1 MTKRAFIFLAFSFQL
16 LYAQYDHIVL
26 VTATGNSISQEQA
39 TAQSALMKRFFT
51 EGLGY
56 DDRNIQALNG
66 EDATKENIITAI
78 QRIKQSNVD
87 DRVVIYMLGESY
99 TYDTESGNARGF
111 FIPSGVNLNQILE
124 DTRMYK
130 GKLAADAIAYL
141 ELRELIAP
149 ILSKNI
155 MLILDSNAAGL
166 GESYALDAP
175 QTEVK
180 RIGHGVLFLNTPRHK
195 TITFENGTTLF
206 SQHLIHAFQ
215 NCTTLTTPNA
225 IAQGISGYAPAQVRV
240 YSFQDFEEIQYPCA
254 KQKILQNTPTASPA
268 ITETAQFKISNML
281 ENAQVWSDGTQ
292 LPPSDNGVFTIP
304 AKEQVLF
311 VTKQGYETNRFF
323 FHPSPNYLL
332 ERGLNVQNV
341 SASLFIS
348 PSVPSNFKL
357 YLNNIQLN
365 RANNSYFPVIK
376 GENYLK
382 AEGEGQQ
389 FSEGFNV
396 APNQNYSVSIV
407 RNAFSSARL
416 TKNLILPFMTQIQ
429 GKRFLMGGLMA
440 LTSVTGGLIWSS
452 SHQTFKTQNT
462 EYQQAIQAYRSATT
476 EATATTTYAAVVE
489 KHNALRSTL
498 SKQRIGQALVGT
510 GILTHIL
517 DGLLHAKIP
526 LKIKISK
533 I

>member
-1 MTKRAFIFLAFSFQL
+1 MTKRVFIFLAFSFQL

-26 VTATGNSISQEQA
+26 ITATGNSISQEQA
-39 TAQSALMKRFFT
+39 TAQSALMKRFFV

-56 DDRNIQALNG
+56 DDGNIQALNG
-66 EDATKENIITAI
+66 ENATKGNIIAAI
-78 QRIKQSNVD
+78 QHIKQSNVD

-124 DTRMYK
+124 DTRTYK
-130 GKLAADAIAYL
+130 GKLAADAIAYSD
-141 ELRELIAP
+141 LRDLIAP
-149 ILSKNI
+149 ISSKNI
-155 MLILDSNAAGL
+155 MLIIDSNAAGL

-175 QTEVK
+175 QAEVK
-180 RIGHGVLFLNTPRHK
+180 RVGHGVLFLNTPRHK

-268 ITETAQFKISNML
+268 ITETAVFKISNML

-323 FHPSPNYLL
+323 FHPSPNYVL

-348 PSVPSNFKL
+348 PSVPPSFKL
-357 YLNNIQLN
+357 YLNNVLLDRSTKNFFPITGGQN
-365 RANNSYFPVIK
+365 YF
-376 GENYLK
+376 K

-389 FSEGFNV
+389 FNQSFEAAV
-396 APNQNYSVSIV
+396 DQNYSVSLT
-407 RNAFSSARL
+407 RNAFSTPHFA
-416 TKNLILPFMTQIQ
+416 KNLFLPFMTQIQ

-510 GILTHIL
+510 GVLTHIL
-517 DGLLHAKIP
+517 DSFLHGKIP
-526 LKIKISK
+526 VKIRIS
-533 I
+533 IL